1 MFRRLQNCRTLLY
14 SLLTAILCIV
24 LSIITVS
31 TIAQAAPFHRIGV
44 SSPADTGL
52 SPARRC
58 HSHCI
63 SPTPAPITP
72 TSIAGITPTV
82 DITPTT
88 TPTLTPTPGT
98 GATGITEFNEPDAGE
113 QVITSAITGAKKSI
127 WLEMYL
133 LTDSNIIKA
142 LENAASSGLD
152 VRVMLEPDPVGGAS
166 PSPQSTEAAL
176 KQAGASVEDT
186 SPSFTLTHEKGM
198 IIDGTTAYIMSCNF
212 TYSALNGKNR
222 EYGVIDTNPQDVQD
236 VISIFTADWNRTSLS
251 QVTDPNLVVSPINAR
266 GDLTAFI
273 NNAQHTLII
282 EAEELEDSG
291 IIQAIAS
298 AAQRGV
304 TVQVILPVPSSSPDP
319 NASGIATITAAGAQV
334 REDEQLYMHAKM
346 MVADDTVGY
355 VGSENFSSQSLDSN
369 RELGLL
375 IADTTAL
382 SSLQQTFQQDWGVSE
397 PALLG

>member
-1 MFRRLQNCRTLLY
+1 MFRRLQNYRIPLY
-14 SLLTAILCIV
+14 SLLMVILCV
-24 LSIITVS
+24 ALSLITAS
-31 TIAQAAPFHRIGV
+31 TLVQAA
-44 SSPADTGL
+44 SSRAGGDLG
-52 SPARRC
+52 PARRC
-58 HSHCI
+58 HFPCL
-63 SPTPAPITP
+63 SPTSAPVTP
-72 TSIAGITPTV
+72 TSTAGVTPTV
-82 DITPTT
+82 GT
-88 TPTLTPTPGT
+88 TPTLTPTPGM

-113 QVITSAITGAKKSI
+113 QVITNAITGAKKSI

-133 LTDSNIIKA
+133 LTDSNVIQA
-142 LENAASSGLD
+142 LEKAAESGLD

-198 IIDGTTAYIMSCNF
+198 IIDGSTAYIMSCNF

-222 EYGVIDTNPQDVQD
+222 EYGVIDTNPQDVQE
-236 VISIFTADWNRTSLS
+236 VISIFTADWNRTTLS

-266 GDLTAFI
+266 SDLTAFI
-273 NNAQHTLII
+273 NNAQHSLII
-282 EAEELEDSG
+282 EAEELEDSS

-298 AAQRGV
+298 AAQRGI

-334 REDEQLYMHAKM
+334 REDGQLYMHAKM
-346 MVADDTVGY
+346 MVADGTIGY

-382 SSLQQTFQQDWGVSE
+382 SSLQQTFQQDWGVSQ
-397 PALLG
+397 PALVW